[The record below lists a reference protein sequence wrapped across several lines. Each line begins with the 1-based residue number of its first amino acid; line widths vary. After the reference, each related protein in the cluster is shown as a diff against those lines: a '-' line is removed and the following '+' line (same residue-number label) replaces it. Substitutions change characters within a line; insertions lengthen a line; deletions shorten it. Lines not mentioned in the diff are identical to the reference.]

1 MEYGVCDSSIYRNCV
16 SFKYGVSK
24 LALPAPWFVTLSYI
38 QFVTHPHECVGV
50 SLMYGVRN
58 SCAEFV
64 TRPYECVGV
73 SLMYGVRDSCAE
85 FVTRPY
91 ESSTQRY
98 PTEELCM
105 YGVRDSCMRQVGDSF
120 VYGD

>member
-50 SLMYGVRN
+50 SLMYGVR
-58 SCAEFV
+58 
-64 TRPYECVGV
+64 
-73 SLMYGVRDSCAE
+73 DSCAE